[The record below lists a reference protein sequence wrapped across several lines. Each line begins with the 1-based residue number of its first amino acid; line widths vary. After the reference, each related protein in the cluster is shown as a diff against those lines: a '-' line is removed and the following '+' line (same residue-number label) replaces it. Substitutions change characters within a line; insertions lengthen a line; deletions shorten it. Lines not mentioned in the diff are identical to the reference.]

1 MISCVKSHNSHID
14 YPSNNISNKQQ
25 NTPSTTSLKKLKD
38 YISKTAM
45 LWCESIHKP
54 KSYKQDTSKQSCP
67 RLLKTTINQ
76 Y

>member
-1 MISCVKSHNSHID
+1 MCEKSQFTHWLPAAII
-14 YPSNNISNKQQ
+14 YQNKQQ
-25 NTPSTTSLKKLKD
+25 NTPSTTSLKKIKD

-45 LWCESIHKP
+45 LCCESIHIP

>member
-1 MISCVKSHNSHID
+1 
-14 YPSNNISNKQQ
+14 
-25 NTPSTTSLKKLKD
+25 
-38 YISKTAM
+38 M

-54 KSYKQDTSKQSCP
+54 KSYKQDTLKQSCP